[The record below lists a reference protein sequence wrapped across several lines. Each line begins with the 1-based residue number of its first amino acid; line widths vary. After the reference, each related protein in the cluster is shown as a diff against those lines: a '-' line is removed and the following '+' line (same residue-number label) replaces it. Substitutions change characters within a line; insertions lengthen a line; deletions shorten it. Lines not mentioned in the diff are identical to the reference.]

1 MRNFIPVCDTESSA
15 PDQTQRRSITDTKQ
29 NGIIASRVL
38 VDFFP
43 LWTRLP
49 VVGNRESAIFDQR
62 INIFGLRNRRH
73 SSLRSFR
80 SLGYDTSIC
89 VVLLRNR
96 IETSFRTTNHA
107 TTIVRRCEFNDSE
120 SLPSL
125 WIFSDSIFERK
136 RRLLGT
142 TVHFHSSICLL

>member
-62 INIFGLRNRRH
+62 INIFGLRKRRH

-107 TTIVRRCEFNDSE
+107 ATIVRRCEFNDSE

>member
-1 MRNFIPVCDTESSA
+1 MYDIAASKLRCHERRCSRMRNFIAVYDTESSA

-38 VDFFP
+38 VDSFP
-43 LWTRLP
+43 LWSRLP

-80 SLGYDTSIC
+80 SLGYDIRRSA
-89 VVLLRNR
+89 
-96 IETSFRTTNHA
+96 SFCSVTGSKRPSVQRTT
-107 TTIVRRCEFNDSE
+107 
-120 SLPSL
+120 LPRS
-125 WIFSDSIFERK
+125 FEDANLILRFDI
-136 RRLLGT
+136 RA
-142 TVHFHSSICLL
+142 